1 VRLTIYSKPF
11 VPKLQVFFK
20 AHPKDSVGKIT
31 MFLNH
36 LFCNKNPILFLCF
49 FLFLCVCIPVFQT
62 AVQPVIRWFPNGDVC
77 SEDSMSTEC
86 KIVSCHVHKTF
97 PMGQI
102 PRKR

>member
-36 LFCNKNPILFLCF
+36 LFCNKNHILFLCF
-49 FLFLCVCIPVFQT
+49 FSIPVCLHT
-62 AVQPVIRWFPNGDVC
+62 CVPNGCAAGDKMVSKRRRLFRRQHVDRVQDCQLPC
-77 SEDSMSTEC
+77 SQDFSDGSN
-86 KIVSCHVHKTF
+86 S
-97 PMGQI
+97 
-102 PRKR
+102 